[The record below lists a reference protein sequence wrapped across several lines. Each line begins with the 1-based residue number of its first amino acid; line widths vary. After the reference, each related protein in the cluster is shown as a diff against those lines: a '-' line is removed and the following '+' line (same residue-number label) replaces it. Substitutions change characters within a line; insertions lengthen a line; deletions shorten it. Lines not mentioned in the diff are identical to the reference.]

1 MADESKKRSAPSG
14 GADGA
19 SKKAKLWQTP
29 RRVDQYATQKVIL
42 PGDQGIWA
50 TCDKGRE
57 GKCTGELRDLFNE
70 YAQLLYGDQL
80 AAEAGAAGSDDEG
93 DGEINIE
100 AEIQQELADMRKPPS
115 QSKPL
120 FWSIKLDVQC
130 VIFFKTRAPV
140 EPVSFVRRI
149 VEDAAKPNAPKRTR
163 FCNRL
168 MPMTLMGKATENG
181 LIKVAQEVLAPHF
194 HQEPH
199 VSRKVGCTAVVKPLR
214 CLWNMQFAI
223 RPTIRNHNVMKR
235 MDIIQN
241 IAHTVGPGH
250 QVDLKKPDLL
260 IMIEVY
266 TSICGISVIPNDYDA
281 LKKYNLAEIF
291 EPTPKEQ
298 PKKKIE
304 APKEQPAEDVKME
317 VEEKTEAP
325 IAKEEAEIPAVKEEA
340 ETPAVPVKDEAAPA

>member
-19 SKKAKLWQTP
+19 SKKAKANFCTRCLN
-29 RRVDQYATQKVIL
+29 RLVDQYATQKVIL

-168 MPMTLMGKATENG
+168 MPMTLMGKATENS

-199 VSRKVGCTAVVKPLR
+199 VSRK
-214 CLWNMQFAI
+214 FAI

-260 IMIEVY
+260 IMVEVY

-325 IAKEEAEIPAVKEEA
+325 IAKAEAEIPAVKEEA